1 MKIEIEYLKK
11 PHKFFAKNSH
21 ILTRTQSSQLIIK
34 AIKKIV
40 LNENINVDV
49 KNLKGNLKEY
59 YRVRQ
64 GKVRILF
71 ELQNNKIIVKAIVND
86 IDFRGDVYK

>member
-21 ILTRTQSSQLIIK
+21 ILTKAQSNQLIIK
-34 AIKKIV
+34 AIKKI
-40 LNENINVDV
+40 LLIEDINVDV
-49 KNLKGNLKEY
+49 KNLKGNLKDY

-71 ELQNNKIIVKAIVND
+71 EFQNNTIIIKAIVND